1 MNTGN
6 LKTGSMNSIRAGMD
20 SSVAGPRLAAD
31 TYRDRG
37 VEGDSGNTFDAAIG
51 IRNGLIGGMAFW
63 TLAYL
68 LLILL
73 RTFA

>member
-6 LKTGSMNSIRAGMD
+6 LNTGSMKPIRAGVD
-20 SSVAGPRLAAD
+20 SSILDSRLAAD
-31 TYRDRG
+31 STRGRD
-37 VEGDSGNTFDAAIG
+37 VDDDSDNTFDAAIG
-51 IRNGLIGGMAFW
+51 IRNGLTGGMAFW

-68 LLILL
+68 LLILF